1 MKYAIICGGV
11 LCPLS
16 DKFTIIREDTRE
28 TVLDLGNSAI
38 YNTYAWVEPDG
49 KIYKES
55 YSEHLGSKEI
65 YYELIN
71 KNKEHIATFEDC
83 LLFDYATL

>member
-16 DKFTIIREDTRE
+16 DEFIIIREETRE
-28 TVLDLGNSAI
+28 AI
-38 YNTYAWVEPDG
+38 YDFGNAAIYRTYAWVEPPG
-49 KIYKES
+49 IIYKES
-55 YSEHLGSKEI
+55 YAEKMTNKEDC
-65 YYELIN
+65 YKELI
-71 KNKEHIATFEDC
+71 KNKKYIATNDDC